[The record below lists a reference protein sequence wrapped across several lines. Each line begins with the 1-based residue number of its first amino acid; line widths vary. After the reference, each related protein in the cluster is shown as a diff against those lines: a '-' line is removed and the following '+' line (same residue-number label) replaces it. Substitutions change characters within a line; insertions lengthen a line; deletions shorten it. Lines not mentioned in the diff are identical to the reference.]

1 MQIFQNVIPCPP
13 FVTTQSILDDMN
25 ALPPRKTL
33 ADKYYLGYFDSE
45 QNLVAVMDL
54 IDHCPTAG
62 GAFIGFFMMERDL
75 QGQGIG
81 SQIIEDLS
89 ECLKRWGYQFIRLG
103 YVNGNLQ
110 TDTGMRNHTNG
121 YTVIL
126 MNRDL

>member
-1 MQIFQNVIPCPP
+1 M
-13 FVTTQSILDDMN
+13 
-25 ALPPRKTL
+25 
-33 ADKYYLGYFDSE
+33 E
-45 QNLVAVMDL
+45 QN
-54 IDHCPTAG
+54 
-62 GAFIGFFMMERDL
+62 L

-110 TDTGMRNHTNG
+110 SESFWKKNHFTDTGMRDHTND